1 MRLSKLRV
9 YLCFLT
15 VFFLILSVDHGF
27 CGPGAERIHEFNSHI
42 LIDPDGSMTVTETIR
57 VTAAGQ
63 AIKRG
68 IYREFPTTYKD
79 RYSNT
84 IRVRFDVIK
93 VLRDGNP
100 EPYHIRDLSNGK
112 AVYIGH
118 KDRYLKSG
126 QYTYTLKY
134 RTDRQIGFFDFYD
147 ELYWNVTGNGWTFP
161 IEMASAMIELPPDAE
176 VVQYAAYT
184 GRQGEQGMDYEAL
197 LTEGNAF
204 SVVTTGTLR
213 PGEGFTVAVAWP
225 KGYVHEPD
233 TREKLAYLFKDNR
246 SLVAA
251 CGGIVLLLIYYFG
264 AWLTVGRDPERGT
277 IIPRFEP
284 PRELSPASIRFLMR
298 MGFDKK
304 CFAAAVVNLAVK
316 GALIIDENTK
326 GDYTLKKDA
335 AGRVDN
341 LSKGERLL
349 LRRLLGNRKSIK
361 LKNKNHSKILKAI
374 KALKRML
381 QADFEKVYF
390 LRNFSY
396 FLPGIVLTALTLIA
410 IIAGARELA
419 TAVFMTIWLSMWTI
433 GCIMFGLNV
442 FRQWRRAIS
451 AGVKNPL
458 HAAGALF
465 MTLFALPFFGGEIF
479 GLAIFAK
486 AVSIP
491 AIGLFLA
498 ALIIN
503 ALFYQLLK
511 APTMLGRR
519 VMDEAEGF
527 RMYLSFAEKDRLE
540 ILNPP
545 EETPALF
552 EKYLPYA
559 LALGVENQWNKKFAR
574 ILEKAAEDGNYQP
587 SWYHSRSWV
596 SGDIVNLG
604 SSLGSAFSG
613 AISSASTAPGSS
625 SGSGG
630 GGSSGGGGGGG
641 GGGGW

>member
-1 MRLSKLRV
+1 MFRQRLSLP
-9 YLCFLT
+9 T
-15 VFFLILSVDHGF
+15 ILATLLLATFIFSGTAVASGV
-27 CGPGAERIHEFNSHI
+27 EKIHEFNSHI
-42 LIDPDGSMTVTETIR
+42 IIDPSGSMTVTETIR
-57 VTAAGQ
+57 VTALGR

-68 IYREFPTTYKD
+68 IYREFPTRYKD
-79 RYSNT
+79 RYGNSV
-84 IRVRFDVIK
+84 RVRFEVIK
-93 VLRDGNP
+93 VLRDGSP
-100 EPYHIRDLSNGK
+100 EPFHIRDQSNGK

-147 ELYWNVTGNGWTFP
+147 ELYWNVTGNGWQFP
-161 IEMASAMIELPPDAE
+161 IEKAGATIELPSNAE
-176 VVQYAAYT
+176 IVQYAAYT
-184 GRQGEQGMDYEAL
+184 GRRGEQGQDYEPL
-197 LTEGNAF
+197 LTEGNVF
-204 SVVTTGTLR
+204 SAVTTKTLR
-213 PGEGFTVAVAWP
+213 AGEGFTVAVAWP

-251 CGGIVLLLIYYFG
+251 CGGLALLVIYFLG
-264 AWLTVGRDPERGT
+264 AWLTVGRDPEKGT

-284 PRELSPASIRFLMR
+284 PRDLSPASIRFLMR

-316 GALIIDENTK
+316 GALIIDEDSD

-335 AGRVDN
+335 TGRVDK
-341 LSKGERLL
+341 LSKGEQLL
-349 LRRLLGNRKSIK
+349 LRRLLGKRKSIR
-361 LKNKNHSKILKAI
+361 LENKNHSKISKAI

-381 QADFEKVYF
+381 QADYEIVYF
-390 LRNFSY
+390 SRNFSY
-396 FLPGIVLTALTLIA
+396 FVPGIVLTAITLMVIV
-410 IIAGARELA
+410 IGARDLP
-419 TAVFMTIWLSMWTI
+419 TAGFMTVWLSMWTL
-433 GCIMFGLNV
+433 GCIMFGLNIY
-442 FRQWRRAIS
+442 RQWRRAFS
-451 AGVKNPL
+451 AGIKNPL

-479 GLAIFAK
+479 GLAMFAR

-491 AIGLFLA
+491 AIGIFVA
-498 ALIIN
+498 ALIAN
-503 ALFYQLLK
+503 AVFYQLLK
-511 APTMLGRR
+511 APTMLGRK

-527 RMYLSFAEKDRLE
+527 RMYLAFAEKDRLE

-545 EETPALF
+545 EETPELF

-574 ILEKAAEDGNYQP
+574 VLEKAAEDGDYRPN
-587 SWYHSRSWV
+587 WYHSRSWH
-596 SGDIVNLG
+596 SGDVANLG
-604 SSLGSAFSG
+604 SSLGGAFSG
-613 AISSASTAPGSS
+613 AISSSSTAPGSS